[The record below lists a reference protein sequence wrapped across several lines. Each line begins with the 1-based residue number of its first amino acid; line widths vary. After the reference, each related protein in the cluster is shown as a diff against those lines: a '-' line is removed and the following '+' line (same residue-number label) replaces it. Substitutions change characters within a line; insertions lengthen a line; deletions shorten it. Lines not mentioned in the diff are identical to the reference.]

1 MRGKCSAAR
10 SSAGRAGQAATLART
25 TAQARSKLRHS
36 SCVGRSPASVTA
48 AGVTVGLDRL
58 IDLGIAEPNGEPPR
72 RTVRDAGDD
81 GTELTR

>member
-1 MRGKCSAAR
+1 
-10 SSAGRAGQAATLART
+10 
-25 TAQARSKLRHS
+25 
-36 SCVGRSPASVTA
+36 
-48 AGVTVGLDRL
+48 VTVGLDKL